1 LQVPSLPDVM
11 SYRSLA
17 CWYRNS
23 AGYVPEAAGPASA
36 YVAAMIAAAS
46 DVPPTSIQPP
56 WS

>member
-1 LQVPSLPDVM
+1 MPSLPDVM